1 MVAAIEVA
9 VYRLAVPALRPPDGA
24 APSVWQA
31 AVGYAG
37 LFLFYFA
44 SALAGLVLV
53 RQLLQLRRGDPPTYR
68 PLAYLLVV
76 SGTVLV
82 VFAGKSMMVMPSE
95 ADTFVLELAF
105 ATSLG
110 VLMLMQ
116 LGRGGDV
123 AVKIGLLLLA
133 APLLVHFYRDASVRW
148 ILGPES
154 LWEGAADRIDAYGQ
168 WSVVLAA
175 LMSPYCFAPRPFT
188 DSAGKLA
195 PLAIGA
201 FVGVVGALVMRQS
214 YEVGHLLA
222 KRGLGIELGPGAPTS
237 QIALYLI
244 ALGSM
249 TWTLASSLMAEAP
262 ARRRVGVGLGLVV
275 ASGYAF
281 AWPLQYLAGLVGFFT
296 IAGAA
301 RDVSDEEHALARR
314 VRVARPHGPRIPSDS
329 WQAYVAA
336 LVAALRTRGYHA
348 QAVSVGAGAELAAG
362 ESPDGPDQA
371 DHGAGADEGGRASGG
386 RLRTHVLVLDPS
398 TAAPASAAGASSE
411 PPPPLPPPAPLPVRL
426 TVERWLGAVVGLE
439 VVCGREV
446 RASGREPSW
455 ILEARRD
462 CLLGGMAHPSAPDTR
477 APLYRTGDHAFD
489 RRFRVRD
496 LGGLTERLFD
506 DGLRARAAALFD
518 GWMAYWPGESLV
530 YRVVP
535 GVGAPLDNPIP
546 IRQLAFGGH
555 GAAPPV
561 ERLVTLLELLAR
573 IAERG
578 LADEWARRAPEVDPL
593 ELPAEQPAADQGSA
607 AEQPAAAEHSAAEP
621 AT

>member
-1 MVAAIEVA
+1 MVAATELA

-24 APSVWQA
+24 APSLWQA

-37 LFLFYFA
+37 LFLFYFT
-44 SALAGLVLV
+44 SALAALVLV
-53 RQLLQLRRGDPPTYR
+53 RQLLMLRRGDPPTYR
-68 PLAYLLVV
+68 PLAHLLVV
-76 SGTVLV
+76 SGTALV
-82 VFAGKSMMVMPSE
+82 VFAGKSMVVLPSE
-95 ADTFVLELAF
+95 SDTFVLELAF

-168 WSVVLAA
+168 WSVVLVA
-175 LMSPYCFAPRPFT
+175 LLSPYCFAPRPFT

-222 KRGLGIELGPGAPTS
+222 KRGLGVELGPGAPTS

-249 TWTLASSLMAEAP
+249 TWTLASCLMAEAP

-301 RDVSDEEHALARR
+301 RDVSDEEQALARR
-314 VRVARPHGPRIPSDS
+314 ARIARFRGPHIPSDS
-329 WQAYVAA
+329 WQAYIAA
-336 LVAALRTRGYHA
+336 LVAALRARGYHA
-348 QAVSVGAGAELAAG
+348 QAVSVGAGAESAG
-362 ESPDGPDQA
+362 ESPDGSA
-371 DHGAGADEGGRASGG
+371 EAHRSGHAEEGGRASGG
-386 RLRTHVLVLDPS
+386 RLRTHVLVLDPD
-398 TAAPASAAGASSE
+398 AAGRAAGAAAAESASTRTGE
-411 PPPPLPPPAPLPVRL
+411 APRPAPLPVRL

-439 VVCGREV
+439 VVSGREV
-446 RASGREPSW
+446 RDSGREPSW
-455 ILEARRD
+455 ILEARRER
-462 CLLGGMAHPSAPDTR
+462 LLSGMAHPPAPDTR
-477 APLYRTGDHAFD
+477 APLHRTGDHAFD

-496 LGGLTERLFD
+496 PGGLTERLFD
-506 DGLRARAAALFD
+506 EGLRARAAALLD

-535 GVGAPLDNPIP
+535 GMGAPLDNPIP
-546 IRQLAFGGH
+546 IRQLAFGGQ
-555 GAAPPV
+555 GAAPTV
-561 ERLVTLLELLAR
+561 DRLVTLIELLAS

-578 LADEWARRAPEVDPL
+578 LADEWARRAPDADPL
-593 ELPAEQPAADQGSA
+593 ELSPDPPEAGERSR
-607 AEQPAAAEHSAAEP
+607 AEP
-621 AT
+621 AS